1 MAVLLID
8 AFSVVILNLALP
20 GSSFDYDTSWNS
32 FDCDINWK
40 YFCLWNFLAVLW
52 VVILPFNTG
61 STFVCG
67 TSWQYFGL

>member
-8 AFSVVILNLALP
+8 AFSIVILNLALP
-20 GSSFDYDTSWNS
+20 CSSFY
-32 FDCDINWK
+32 
-40 YFCLWNFLAVLW
+40 YQ
-52 VVILPFNTG
+52 ILLGIPLIVAFTG